1 MSTQPPVSQA
11 ATPAGEAARDPVS
24 PARPRSASEPAI
36 LRARDLLRQGDPEAA
51 MQTLRSVFDENRA
64 HAQVRS
70 FYGLSLGLARGRYH
84 EALDL
89 CQSAVKQEFFNPDL
103 YLNVA
108 RLNLAFGFK
117 AEGLRYLRRARMIDP
132 GNIAIDAL
140 LDDLGWRGE
149 PVLRFLP
156 RRHVLNRWLGTARYL
171 LARAAPW
178 SSRDSRDESTPDAD
192 RAAA

>member
-1 MSTQPPVSQA
+1 MSIHPPVPQESGS
-11 ATPAGEAARDPVS
+11 TDDPV
-24 PARPRSASEPAI
+24 PVRMRCVSELAI
-36 LRARDLLRQGDPEAA
+36 AQVRDLLRQGDPEAA
-51 MQTLRSVFDENRA
+51 LQVLRPVFDGNRA

-117 AEGLRYLRRARMIDP
+117 AESLRYLRRARMIDP

-140 LDDLGWRGE
+140 LDDLGSRGE

-156 RRHVLNRWLGTARYL
+156 RRHVLNRWLGSARHVL
-171 LARAAPW
+171 TRGARWSTRDPEEPAP
-178 SSRDSRDESTPDAD
+178 DH
-192 RAAA
+192 AAA